1 MVCFLGLSLERVL
14 KTSSCKDVRIVR
26 DLDIN
31 LDVLVLSLL
40 KQIRYIRKRGKQRRF
55 MLWEKGGGEL
65 LRLLLDRS
73 PPIMKLERK
82 TTDMFKFVCFV
93 KATSSPEHDIQVQDV
108 GFRACRFGPSDRGLA
123 SAPTA
128 LTWLV
133 RAENL
138 HRVARTHGGGRMVR
152 PGGVWCATARS
163 GNGSIE

>member
-1 MVCFLGLSLERVL
+1 MHHVVCFLGLSLERVL

-82 TTDMFKFVCFV
+82 TNRHV
-93 KATSSPEHDIQVQDV
+93 
-108 GFRACRFGPSDRGLA
+108 
-123 SAPTA
+123 
-128 LTWLV
+128 
-133 RAENL
+133 
-138 HRVARTHGGGRMVR
+138 
-152 PGGVWCATARS
+152 
-163 GNGSIE
+163 